1 MIVALILIY
10 TALIFALGVI
20 VGQTARKGQAAIIRP
35 TPKTEFN
42 TEIRNFLNYD
52 GSNQ

>member
-1 MIVALILIY
+1 MITALILIY

-20 VGQTARKGQAAIIRP
+20 VGQTAKRGEQAIMKP

-52 GSNQ
+52 GSDQ

>member
-1 MIVALILIY
+1 MITAMILIY

-20 VGQTARKGQAAIIRP
+20 VGQTARRGEEVFQKT

-42 TEIRNFLNYD
+42 REILNFLNYD
-52 GSNQ
+52 GTEQ